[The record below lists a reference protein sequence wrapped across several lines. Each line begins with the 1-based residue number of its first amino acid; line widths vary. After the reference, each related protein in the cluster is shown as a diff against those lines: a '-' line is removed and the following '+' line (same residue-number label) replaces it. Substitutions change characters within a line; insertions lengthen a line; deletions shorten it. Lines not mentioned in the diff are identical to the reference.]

1 MGIIDFFHEQLQNNL
16 HTRIFGM
23 VWCILIIWECEVRV
37 SASKVDQNKNK
48 NPKVQFKKNNF

>member
-23 VWCILIIWECEVRV
+23 IWWILIIWECGVRV
-37 SASKVDQNKNK
+37 SASKVDQKIK
-48 NPKVQFKKNNF
+48 